1 VVLFD
6 EIEKAHPDVLNIM
19 LQILDDGRI
28 TDASGR
34 TVNFENTI
42 IVMTTNAGSDS
53 SAGTVGFFSDE
64 HTVTESKTMKAL
76 SSFLRPEFINRID
89 EIITFRSLSEDDFV
103 GIAYIMLGELRAVL
117 SEKEITLEYTDGAVR
132 YVAKNSY
139 SHKFGARNMRRFIR
153 REIEDVLAE
162 KMIADYDGVISS
174 VMIGCSENGEE
185 LVIECN

>member
-1 VVLFD
+1 MLFD

-28 TDASGR
+28 TDAAGR

-42 IVMTTNAGSDS
+42 IVMTTNAGSDNS
-53 SAGTVGFFSDE
+53 GTTVGFFSDE

-76 SSFLRPEFINRID
+76 SSFLRPEFINRVD

-103 GIAYIMLGELRAVL
+103 GIAYIMLGELRTVL
-117 SEKEITLEYTDGAVR
+117 AEKEISLDYTEGAVR
-132 YVAKNSY
+132 YVAHKSY

-153 REIEDVLAE
+153 KEIEDELAE
-162 KMIADYDGVISS
+162 KMISDYNGTICS
-174 VMIGCSENGEE
+174 VMIGYSETENK
-185 LVIECN
+185 LVIECK